1 MSGQARAEAGRAMA
15 GASRGSIAEAAT
27 GSRGTA
33 RNSPGGSGAQGTE
46 SARGN
51 SFSGNVAGTGAS
63 GSLSPS
69 SASGTGNTGNTML
82 TNGARSVA
90 GRGMAGAT
98 RQALAQ
104 AATGDFGSTRV
115 RPMVSPRMVSVRGAN
130 RGSAVA
136 GSGLNG
142 GFAPQAST
150 NLAAEASVP
159 GNGPG
164 NGGGTDLA
172 SAGSVSSPRAS
183 TGRLGGGAL
192 ATDQAMTQISSQ
204 SMAKPVSMRTPRNR
218 PRMSYRSQTES
229 PDTSAS
235 PIEDVATHQQNP
247 GTQAFAPSVEV
258 VRQTLPPVEEVTP
271 TRIPSQEFTNPEN
284 LTTPVRQPTTRPR
297 ETPVN
302 TLPTQATNPAEP
314 QPQSDLEAF
323 RTQGFQTDQQ
333 GQGKNFVF
341 IIDRSESMSQDSRL
355 AAAKEA
361 LASTL
366 EKMDADEN
374 YYIYF
379 FSDETVAMQGGRLM
393 AATSGNIS
401 QTGRWVNTMSP
412 KGLTNP
418 RDALKDAFQKLNP
431 STVWLLS
438 DGKFTSVKRLRSGNK
453 VRLVGL
459 PSVLRVIRGLNRENR
474 VRINTIG
481 FGAEEGEVDASLKTI
496 AEENGGSYSFIH
508 SNE

>member
-1 MSGQARAEAGRAMA
+1 M
-15 GASRGSIAEAAT
+15 
-27 GSRGTA
+27 
-33 RNSPGGSGAQGTE
+33 
-46 SARGN
+46 
-51 SFSGNVAGTGAS
+51 
-63 GSLSPS
+63 
-69 SASGTGNTGNTML
+69 
-82 TNGARSVA
+82 
-90 GRGMAGAT
+90 
-98 RQALAQ
+98 
-104 AATGDFGSTRV
+104 
-115 RPMVSPRMVSVRGAN
+115 
-130 RGSAVA
+130 
-136 GSGLNG
+136 
-142 GFAPQAST
+142 
-150 NLAAEASVP
+150 
-159 GNGPG
+159 
-164 NGGGTDLA
+164 
-172 SAGSVSSPRAS
+172 
-183 TGRLGGGAL
+183 
-192 ATDQAMTQISSQ
+192 
-204 SMAKPVSMRTPRNR
+204 
-218 PRMSYRSQTES
+218 
-229 PDTSAS
+229 
-235 PIEDVATHQQNP
+235 HQQNP

-271 TRIPSQEFTNPEN
+271 TRIPSQEFTNPDS

-302 TLPTQATNPAEP
+302 TLPPQATNPVEP
-314 QPQSDLEAF
+314 RPQSDLEAF

-459 PSVLRVIRGLNRENR
+459 PSVLRVIRGLNKENR

-481 FGAEEGEVDASLKTI
+481 FAAEEGEVDASLKTI
-496 AEENGGSYSFIH
+496 AEENGGSYSFIR